1 MKVTLFDIAI
11 AIADKVNEIID
22 AVMERSEK
30 ETIDSLYTELDGLY
44 ESREAKLESYVHVIK
59 NAEAAAKAC
68 KEQAN
73 EFYAKSKALDGLAR
87 RLKETLLGDLTQHG
101 EKTAN
106 AGLFKITRRK
116 SPASVIVLVPA
127 SELPPEF
134 QRVRI
139 EADKTALKKA
149 LSENGGINGV
159 TLDEN
164 SEHVRLSVR

>member
-1 MKVTLFDIAI
+1 MPTRAFLIGDFDCESNSFDIAI

-116 SPASVIVLVPA
+116 SPASVYRSRA
-127 SELPPEF
+127 S
-134 QRVRI
+134 VRI
-139 EADKTALKKA
+139 TPRIPTR
-149 LSENGGINGV
+149 SYRG
-159 TLDEN
+159 
-164 SEHVRLSVR
+164 